1 MEQKVQL
8 HLLAKKDH
16 HKQQNE
22 IEKYQVTIAGQFGLV
37 KENHEKLEQNER
49 TQEQIITITMQYMN
63 WPLANTPRKK
73 TLPRMESG
81 EITYL
86 VCQFLNDF

>member
-1 MEQKVQL
+1 M
-8 HLLAKKDH
+8 
-16 HKQQNE
+16 
-22 IEKYQVTIAGQFGLV
+22 V

-73 TLPRMESG
+73 TLPIMESG

-86 VCQFLNDF
+86 VC

>member
-22 IEKYQVTIAGQFGLV
+22 IEKYYVTIAGQFGLV
-37 KENHEKLEQNER
+37 KENHEKLEQNGR
-49 TQEQIITITMQYMN
+49 FHLT
-63 WPLANTPRKK
+63 
-73 TLPRMESG
+73 
-81 EITYL
+81 
-86 VCQFLNDF
+86 